1 MKSVMNSVWM
11 SGVWL
16 PSHTMRVVSATL
28 GSGVS
33 VLPVTTP
40 ELLAPPP
47 SAPPAGGGTSLALT
61 MMVRGPSTTMPA
73 SDGSPSDT
81 RLMGFFSWSTRLLPL
96 RTQIASPGSSMA
108 PPRLGA
114 AAASAGM
121 VSFWKPSEMVL
132 VAPRTA
138 RRLVHFLCYGRVP
151 VHAARRE
158 NDYRGRNRADGA
170 TRTPTP
176 HKLLP
181 SSPGAGSSHRTGSE
195 QRLPGHLLSQEDLH
209 RVACRPLRMAD
220 LGHSRGR
227 TAIPLEQDPAD
238 DARRLDDL
246 LISIVS
252 RCEADRL
259 EARGERQPLGVLGG
273 DQQRDRRHLDRLL
286 VLLLDALAGAEHL
299 HVLQDHLALL
309 VLLALGLAG
318 DHHVDVAVRRDEAA
332 YAGHRVDPD
341 RHAAHPLGHHE
352 RQETGALR
360 DQGLLEDRLVPL
372 DGGASDTAEHVLRGT
387 RGALGLGLDRP
398 RDQLHLIGLD
408 ARADRDLVAGNHHV
422 DRRTMPR
429 VADLG
434 DLLLQVVYVPDAHR
448 SRQRPHQNR
457 DQKNVTGLHSPTTLP
472 SSGVSSAR
480 CYRTL
485 PHGTSRP
492 QAHPEGERCE
502 RA

>member
-1 MKSVMNSVWM
+1 M
-11 SGVWL
+11 SGAWL

-40 ELLAPPP
+40 VLLPPPP
-47 SAPPAGGGTSLALT
+47 SPPGGGGTSLALT

-81 RLMGFFSWSTRLLPL
+81 RLTGFFSWSTRLLPL
-96 RTQIASPGSSMA
+96 RTQIASPGSSVA
-108 PPRLGA
+108 PPRFGA

-121 VSFWKPSEMVL
+121 VSFWTPSVMVL
-132 VAPRTA
+132 VAPGRPDASSKSFATGAFLFMLHDERTTIEAATVLMA
-138 RRLVHFLCYGRVP
+138 RLGRQPPISSSLLPLVP
-151 VHAARRE
+151 VRVT
-158 NDYRGRNRADGA
+158 GI
-170 TRTPTP
+170 
-176 HKLLP
+176 
-181 SSPGAGSSHRTGSE
+181 GSE
-195 QRLPGHLLSQEDLH
+195 QRLSGHLLSQEDLH
-209 RVACRPLRMAD
+209 RVGCRPLRMGD
-220 LGHSRGR
+220 LGHSRGGM
-227 TAIPLEQDPAD
+227 AIPLEQDPRD
-238 DARRLDDL
+238 DARRLDDF

-252 RCEADRL
+252 ECEANRL
-259 EARGERQPLGVLGG
+259 EARGERQPLGVLAA

-286 VLLLDALAGAEHL
+286 VLLLDALAGGEHL

-309 VLLALGLAG
+309 VLLALGLPG
-318 DHHVDVAVRRDEAA
+318 DDHVDVAERRDEAA
-332 YAGHRVDPD
+332 DAGHGVDPD
-341 RHAAHPLGHHE
+341 RHAAHPLGDHE
-352 RQETGALR
+352 RQEAGALR

-422 DRRTMPR
+422 DRRTIPR

-485 PHGTSRP
+485 PHGTSHP